1 MHSGCLPTRR
11 GGAWPLPAP
20 LDPPVDS
27 HLFIHV
33 YISNV
38 GKQLSLI
45 WYWRW
50 IAGIKV
56 AMALHQESSCGRRK
70 DEARPV
76 VRRLVL
82 RVPISGLTL
91 IMVGWQEGHLTTLDA
106 ADQGVSNSH
115 RL

>member
-1 MHSGCLPTRR
+1 
-11 GGAWPLPAP
+11 
-20 LDPPVDS
+20 
-27 HLFIHV
+27 
-33 YISNV
+33 
-38 GKQLSLI
+38 
-45 WYWRW
+45 
-50 IAGIKV
+50 
-56 AMALHQESSCGRRK
+56 
-70 DEARPV
+70 V